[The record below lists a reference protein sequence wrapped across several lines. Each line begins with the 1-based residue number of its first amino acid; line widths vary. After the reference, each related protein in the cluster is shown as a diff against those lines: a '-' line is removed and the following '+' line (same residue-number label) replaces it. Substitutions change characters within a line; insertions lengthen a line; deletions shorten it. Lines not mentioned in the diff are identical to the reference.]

1 VPVTAVLEHEGK
13 AFVFVHADGDTFVR
27 RDVDRLRQLK
37 IDDPLGRQIP
47 ILQLADIVIE
57 DGPSEIS
64 RQTPSGPSRTR

>member
-1 VPVTAVLEHEGK
+1 VTAVLEHEGK
-13 AFVFVHADGDTFVR
+13 AVVFVHADGDTFVR